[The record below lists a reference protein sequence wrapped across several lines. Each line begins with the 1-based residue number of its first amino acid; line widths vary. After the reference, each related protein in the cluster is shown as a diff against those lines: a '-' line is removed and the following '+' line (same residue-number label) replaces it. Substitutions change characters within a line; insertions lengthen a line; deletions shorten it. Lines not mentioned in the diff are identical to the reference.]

1 MSESNQIDM
10 NSLHNTVLRET
21 ENDSLLE
28 IKPNFYQNLSD
39 FIGNLR
45 KQEFDDVENKP
56 NFYQNLSDFI
66 GNLRKQEFDDVE
78 NKIKDTMIEMVT
90 ELTSLL
96 IHIRLE
102 KISNSDDFDI
112 SYLLDEEKF
121 ILDSLDEQ
129 NERTEMILSA
139 TINGK
144 SKFLESL
151 AENHK
156 IKKVVIRFLD
166 NVDEIVGADLEKYGP
181 FKAEDIAT
189 IPYENA
195 QALIAKNIAT
205 KVRWED

>member
-1 MSESNQIDM
+1 MSESNQIDI
-10 NSLHNTVLRET
+10 NSLHHTVLLET

-28 IKPNFYQNLSD
+28 IKPNFYRNLSD

-45 KQEFDDVENKP
+45 KQEFD
-56 NFYQNLSDFI
+56 
-66 GNLRKQEFDDVE
+66 GVE
-78 NKIKDTMIEMVT
+78 NKIKDTMIEMAI

-102 KISNSDDFDI
+102 KISNSDNLNI
-112 SYLLDEEKF
+112 SHLLDEEKF
-121 ILDSLDEQ
+121 ILDSHEEQ
-129 NERTEMILSA
+129 NERIEMILSA
-139 TINGK
+139 TISGK

-156 IKKVVIRFLD
+156 IKKVVIRFLSD
-166 NVDEIVGADLEKYGP
+166 VDEIIGADLERYGP
-181 FKAEDIAT
+181 FKVEDIAT

-195 QALIAKNIAT
+195 QALIAKKIAT

>member
-1 MSESNQIDM
+1 MSESNQIDI

-28 IKPNFYQNLSD
+28 IKPNFYRNLSD

-45 KQEFDDVENKP
+45 KQEFD
-56 NFYQNLSDFI
+56 
-66 GNLRKQEFDDVE
+66 GVE
-78 NKIKDTMIEMVT
+78 NKIKDTMIEMAS

-102 KISNSDDFDI
+102 KISNSDNFEI

-121 ILDSLDEQ
+121 ILDSQEEQ

-156 IKKVVIRFLD
+156 IKKIVIRFLSE
-166 NVDEIVGADLEKYGP
+166 VDEIIGADLEKYGP
-181 FKAEDIAT
+181 FKIEDIAT

-195 QALIAKNIAT
+195 QALIAKKIAT

>member
-1 MSESNQIDM
+1 
-10 NSLHNTVLRET
+10 
-21 ENDSLLE
+21 
-28 IKPNFYQNLSD
+28 
-39 FIGNLR
+39 
-45 KQEFDDVENKP
+45 
-56 NFYQNLSDFI
+56 
-66 GNLRKQEFDDVE
+66 
-78 NKIKDTMIEMVT
+78 MIEMAT

-96 IHIRLE
+96 MHIRLE
-102 KISNSDDFDI
+102 KISSSNDYDI
-112 SYLLDEEKF
+112 GYLLDEEKF
-121 ILDSLDEQ
+121 IIDSQDEQ

-156 IKKVVIRFLD
+156 IKKIVVRFLE

-181 FKAEDIAT
+181 FNVEDIAT

>member
-1 MSESNQIDM
+1 MSESNHIDI
-10 NSLHNTVLRET
+10 NSLHNIVLRET

-28 IKPNFYQNLSD
+28 IKPNFYRNLSD

-45 KQEFDDVENKP
+45 KQEFD
-56 NFYQNLSDFI
+56 
-66 GNLRKQEFDDVE
+66 GVE

-112 SYLLDEEKF
+112 SHLLDEEKF
-121 ILDSLDEQ
+121 ILDSQEEQ

-156 IKKVVIRFLD
+156 IKKVVIRFLSE
-166 NVDEIVGADLEKYGP
+166 VDEIVGADLEKYGP
-181 FKAEDIAT
+181 YKAEDIAT

>member
-1 MSESNQIDM
+1 MSESNQIDI

-28 IKPNFYQNLSD
+28 IRPNFYRNLSD

-45 KQEFDDVENKP
+45 KQEFD
-56 NFYQNLSDFI
+56 
-66 GNLRKQEFDDVE
+66 GVE
-78 NKIKDTMIEMVT
+78 NKIKDTMIEMAS

-96 IHIRLE
+96 IQIRLE

-121 ILDSLDEQ
+121 ILDSHEEQ

-156 IKKVVIRFLD
+156 IKKVVIRFLSEV
-166 NVDEIVGADLEKYGP
+166 NEIIGADLEKYGP
-181 FKAEDIAT
+181 FKTEDIAT

>member
-1 MSESNQIDM
+1 MSESNQIDI

-28 IKPNFYQNLSD
+28 IKPNFYRNLSD

-45 KQEFDDVENKP
+45 KQEFDG
-56 NFYQNLSDFI
+56 I
-66 GNLRKQEFDDVE
+66 E
-78 NKIKDTMIEMVT
+78 NKIKDTMIEMAS

-102 KISNSDDFDI
+102 KISNSNDFDI

-121 ILDSLDEQ
+121 ILDSQEEQ

-156 IKKVVIRFLD
+156 IKKVVIRFLSE
-166 NVDEIVGADLEKYGP
+166 VDEIIGADLEKYGP
-181 FKAEDIAT
+181 FKIEDIAT

-195 QALIAKNIAT
+195 QALIAKKIAT